1 MNPCYERRTPS
12 VLPRLRGIRALT
24 PHNRNHSTT
33 AEPSVGELRFIAR
46 LSRSTLPNGP
56 TVATI
61 FGNSGAIEGSD
72 VFMVNGQ
79 TRSKCTLVACCSLGG
94 GADC

>member
-1 MNPCYERRTPS
+1 M
-12 VLPRLRGIRALT
+12 
-24 PHNRNHSTT
+24 
-33 AEPSVGELRFIAR
+33 GELRFIAR

-79 TRSKCTLVACCSLGG
+79 TRSKCTLVACCSLSG